1 MSAATLATW
10 QARASTLQLRHQAFI
25 DGQFVDAQG
34 GQTFAT
40 LNPANGQKLADVAA
54 CQPADVD
61 RAVQAA
67 RRAFESG
74 VWAQQHPRERKR
86 VLLRLAALIDQHS
99 EELALLETL
108 DMGKPISDALAYDL
122 PETATCFAWYAEAI
136 DKQYDEIAPT
146 GPDALATITREPLG
160 VVAAVV
166 PWNYPLMMASWKV
179 APALAAGNSVLLKPA
194 EQSPLSA
201 LRLAELAA
209 EAGIPPGVFNVLP
222 GLGPVTGQAL
232 GLHMDVDCLAFT
244 GSTATGKRVAAQAA
258 ERLIGCSL
266 ELGGKNPLLVLRDA
280 SIERASEGAVRA
292 CFSNAGQLCVSTERL
307 FIADEVYDQFVARLV
322 ARTEALTLGAGH
334 DWAIDM
340 GSLISQDQ
348 LDTVVRH
355 VEDAVAKGATVLTG
369 GKHRPDLGP
378 FFYEPT
384 ILEGVTPDMECYGN
398 ETFGPVVAVHRFQD
412 ETEAISLANEGT
424 YGLNAAVFS
433 KDGKRA
439 RAIAREIKCGTVN
452 INEGYGATF
461 GSIDAPMGGMRES
474 GMGRRQGAEGIH
486 RYTEAQAVA
495 TQRVWGFTPPPGV
508 SNELF
513 AKVLTLN
520 ERVMGKIGRA

>member
-10 QARASTLQLRHQAFI
+10 QARASALRLRHQAFI
-25 DGQFVDAQG
+25 DGQFVDAQC

-61 RAVQAA
+61 RAVLAA

-86 VLLRLAALIDQHS
+86 VLLRLAALIEQHS

-122 PETATCFAWYAEAI
+122 PETAKCFAWYAEAI

-146 GPDALATITREPLG
+146 GPDALATITREPVG

-232 GLHMDVDCLAFT
+232 GQHMDVDCLAFT
-244 GSTATGKRVAAQAA
+244 GSTATGKRFMAYASESNLKRVWLECGGKSPHIVFDDCPDLDKAAQAA
-258 ERLIGCSL
+258 AVGIFSNQGEVCIAGSRLYVQDGIYDQFMAKVAQCAQGMRP
-266 ELGGKNPLLVLRDA
+266 GNPLDPATTMGAIVDENQMRRVLGYIA
-280 SIERASEGAVRA
+280 AGVSEGATLRTG
-292 CFSNAGQLCVSTERL
+292 GQQAHTASGGYYVEPTIFDCPRQAMRIVNEEIFGPVLAAQRFHTE
-307 FIADEVYDQFVARLV
+307 DEAVAL
-322 ARTEALTLGAGH
+322 ANDSPYGLGAGL
-334 DWAIDM
+334 WTA
-340 GSLISQDQ
+340 Q
-348 LDTVVRH
+348 L
-355 VEDAVAKGATVLTG
+355 
-369 GKHRPDLGP
+369 
-378 FFYEPT
+378 
-384 ILEGVTPDMECYGN
+384 
-398 ETFGPVVAVHRFQD
+398 
-412 ETEAISLANEGT
+412 
-424 YGLNAAVFS
+424 
-433 KDGKRA
+433 A
-439 RAIAREIKCGTVN
+439 RAHRVSRRLRAGLVWVNCYFDGDITVPFGGVKQSGFGRDKSLHALDKYSDFKTTW
-452 INEGYGATF
+452 IN
-461 GSIDAPMGGMRES
+461 
-474 GMGRRQGAEGIH
+474 
-486 RYTEAQAVA
+486 
-495 TQRVWGFTPPPGV
+495 
-508 SNELF
+508 L
-513 AKVLTLN
+513 L
-520 ERVMGKIGRA
+520 